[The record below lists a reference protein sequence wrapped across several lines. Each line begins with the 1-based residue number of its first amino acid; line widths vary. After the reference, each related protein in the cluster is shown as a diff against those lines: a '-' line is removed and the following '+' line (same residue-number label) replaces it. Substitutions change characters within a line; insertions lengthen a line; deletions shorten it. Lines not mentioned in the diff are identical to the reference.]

1 MRIVVKVGSSSVTKS
16 DGSFDESTLGP
27 ISESIARLMK
37 AGHSVVLVS
46 SGAISCGLGRLGVS
60 ERPTGR
66 VQLRAAA
73 SLGQVV
79 LSSAYEALFRVRQI
93 QTAQLL
99 MIPSDFAD
107 RRQYLHARETLSE
120 LVGMGVLPIINENDA
135 LSNDQLRYGDNDLLA
150 ALVCNLFAADLLLLL
165 TDQEGIFSADP
176 RLNAEATLIQEIS
189 DLGSVDADVGES
201 GSMWGS
207 GGMASKLKA
216 ARMAAHS
223 GVQTVIAGA
232 RVRDVVD
239 RVVQGGERLG
249 TLIRPYGE
257 RLPARKL
264 WIAFAASPVASVAVD
279 HGARMAVERQ
289 GRSLLV
295 AGVLA
300 LDGPFSSGEI
310 VTVRDVG
317 GEIFAKGIVRRDS
330 SELAIPV
337 GEPPISDGLEMVE
350 AGRSVRRDGE
360 LIHRDDLVVLTR

>member
-1 MRIVVKVGSSSVTKS
+1 
-16 DGSFDESTLGP
+16 
-27 ISESIARLMK
+27 
-37 AGHSVVLVS
+37 
-46 SGAISCGLGRLGVS
+46 
-60 ERPTGR
+60 
-66 VQLRAAA
+66 
-73 SLGQVV
+73 
-79 LSSAYEALFRVRQI
+79 
-93 QTAQLL
+93 